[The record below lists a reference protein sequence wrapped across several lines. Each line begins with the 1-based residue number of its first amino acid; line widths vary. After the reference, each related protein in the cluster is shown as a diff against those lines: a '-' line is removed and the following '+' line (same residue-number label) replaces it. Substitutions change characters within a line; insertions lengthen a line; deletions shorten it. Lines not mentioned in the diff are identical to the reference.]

1 MLRSIYY
8 EEGSDEDDA
17 PADSQSLR
25 FASRVIGTMGA
36 PVESQFEGHSG
47 IEAWEDEHIVYSR
60 DPLATGL
67 LAVDSPSATIT
78 EKGKGPALLEE
89 VMRLSS
95 EV

>member
-8 EEGSDEDDA
+8 DDGSDEADA
-17 PADSQSLR
+17 PAGSLR

-36 PVESQFEGHSG
+36 PVESQFEGHPRP
-47 IEAWEDEHIVYSR
+47 EAWEDDEDIVYSP

-67 LAVDSPSATIT
+67 LDVDSLSTTIT
-78 EKGKGPALLEE
+78 EKGQGPTPLEE
-89 VMRLSS
+89 VMVSR